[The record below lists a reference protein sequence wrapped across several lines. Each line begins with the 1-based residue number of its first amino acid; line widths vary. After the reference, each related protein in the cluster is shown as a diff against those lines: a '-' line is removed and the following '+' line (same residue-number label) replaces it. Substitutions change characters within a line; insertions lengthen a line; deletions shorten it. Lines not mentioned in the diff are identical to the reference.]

1 MTWPVVVFALGLVT
15 LAVVVYAV
23 RSLVV
28 ARSNAAELRDLRV
41 SVDVANGGVSALL
54 TRLGRVE
61 TALHM
66 DGKKL
71 AAEAQRN
78 ALPAIMK

>member
-1 MTWPVVVFALGLVT
+1 MTWPVVVFVLGLVS
-15 LAVVVYAV
+15 LAVVVYI
-23 RSLVV
+23 
-28 ARSNAAELRDLRV
+28 ARSVVVVRTNADVLRDLRASADAAV
-41 SVDVANGGVSALL
+41 SGVGTLS

-61 TALHM
+61 TMLKL
-66 DGKKL
+66 DGQKL